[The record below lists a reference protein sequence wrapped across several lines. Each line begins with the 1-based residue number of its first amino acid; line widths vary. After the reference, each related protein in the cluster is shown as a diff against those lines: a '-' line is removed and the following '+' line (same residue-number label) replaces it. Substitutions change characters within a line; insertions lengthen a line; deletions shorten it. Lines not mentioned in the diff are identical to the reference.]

1 MTTEIHEGI
10 RVKDVSK
17 SFGGQTVLKG
27 VNLDAARGSKT
38 VIVGSSGAGKSTLL
52 RIIAGLEL
60 PDGGEIYLGG
70 KLASS
75 NQWML
80 EPRRRDVG
88 FVFQNPTLW
97 PHMTVLENIL
107 FGLARLPRKEA
118 EQLAVE
124 LLQQARIGQ
133 IADKYP
139 DQISGGEAK
148 RVSLVRSIAPRPRY
162 LMVDEPFAN
171 LDNATKQIL
180 LGFLMDRV
188 AAFGMT
194 LIYVTHSSEEV
205 EIVGE
210 TVVRIESPDT
220 A

>member
-1 MTTEIHEGI
+1 MTTEIHDGI
-10 RVKDVSK
+10 WVKDVSK

-27 VNLDAARGSKT
+27 VGLDAIPGSKT
-38 VIVGSSGAGKSTLL
+38 VIVGPSGVGKSTLL

-60 PDGGEIYLGG
+60 PDGGEVYLGG
-70 KLASS
+70 KLVSS
-75 NQWML
+75 NKWML

-97 PHMTVLENIL
+97 PHMTVLENVL
-107 FGLARLPRKEA
+107 FGLARWPKKEA
-118 EQLAVE
+118 EQLAME
-124 LLQQARIGQ
+124 LLKQAQIGQ

-148 RVSLVRSIAPRPRY
+148 RASLVRSIAPRPRY

-171 LDNATKQIL
+171 LDDATKHIL
-180 LGFLMDRV
+180 LGFMMEMV
-188 AAFGMT
+188 VEFEMT
-194 LIYVTHSSEEV
+194 LVYVTHSSEEI
-205 EIVGE
+205 ESVGG
-210 TVVRIESPDT
+210 TVVRLESPGE